1 MTTIDDAVDE
11 VRDRAV
17 DFLNSEGR
25 STTHVATG
33 IAITAGFAILATL
46 LATQT
51 IKPPTTKLKH
61 VRKNAKPTTERPK
74 GPLSMILPAVF
85 SATTLSAVRV
95 WNAPDRPE
103 RRSAMGLWAAAQAV
117 NAVWLAYRPAT
128 LAVQVAAAMTS
139 AGLAAAFAHEARK
152 LAPASPW
159 PTRPT
164 TRRTSP
170 PTGDRGRWARPPCP
184 LTGLPLGIAADLT
197 RRRDDGRAPLLFP
210 M

>member
-33 IAITAGFAILATL
+33 IAITAGFATLATP

-51 IKPPTTKLKH
+51 ITPPTTKLKPG
-61 VRKNAKPTTERPK
+61 RKNAKPTTERPK

-152 LAPASPW
+152 LDELAGKLAAP
-159 PTRPT
+159 
-164 TRRTSP
+164 
-170 PTGDRGRWARPPCP
+170 RGAGVA
-184 LTGLPLGIAADLT
+184 LANKADDAAN
-197 RRRDDGRAPLLFP
+197 
-210 M
+210 